1 MRIHFFTAPSCS
13 WSRNPRSL
21 FMLHDILFQIR
32 MEDLLITLH
41 PWLVIGID
49 ARKRPLVGNAIKLR
63 KSLAT

>member
-1 MRIHFFTAPSCS
+1 MVPD
-13 WSRNPRSL
+13 PRSL

-41 PWLVIGID
+41 PRLVIGID